1 MSKQTRQEEKLD
13 MQIKKLLNNEI
24 DTTNKGVKPIK
35 KQEVVKLAKTTKKSP
50 KKNVN
55 MDEKTKVINLH
66 QIQENKKI
74 KPKEKCEKLKKEY
87 LDKKEKVN
95 EILDNETEVDKLIK
109 FLTKLFVVLVSI
121 MVIIFIL
128 ICIV

>member
-35 KQEVVKLAKTTKKSP
+35 KQETVRLTKTTKKSP
-50 KKNVN
+50 KKTVN
-55 MDEKTKVINLH
+55 MDEKTKVINIK
-66 QIQENKKI
+66 QIQTNKKI
-74 KPKEKCEKLKKEY
+74 KPMEKREKLKKEY

>member
-35 KQEVVKLAKTTKKSP
+35 KQETVRFTKTTKKSS
-50 KKNVN
+50 KKTVN
-55 MDEKTKVINLH
+55 MDEKTKVINIK
-66 QIQENKKI
+66 QIQTNKKI
-74 KPKEKCEKLKKEY
+74 KPMEKREKLKKEY
-87 LDKKEKVN
+87 LEKKEKVN

>member
-35 KQEVVKLAKTTKKSP
+35 KQETVRLTKTTKKSP
-50 KKNVN
+50 KKTVN

-66 QIQENKKI
+66 QIQKNKKI

>member
-35 KQEVVKLAKTTKKSP
+35 KQETVRFTKTTKKSP
-50 KKNVN
+50 KKTVN
-55 MDEKTKVINLH
+55 MDEKTKVINIE
-66 QIQENKKI
+66 QIQTNKKI
-74 KPKEKCEKLKKEY
+74 KPMEKREKLKKEY

>member
-35 KQEVVKLAKTTKKSP
+35 KQETVRLTKTTKKSP
-50 KKNVN
+50 KKTVN
-55 MDEKTKVINLH
+55 MDEKTKVINIE
-66 QIQENKKI
+66 QIQTNKKI
-74 KPKEKCEKLKKEY
+74 KSMEKREKLKKEY

>member
-1 MSKQTRQEEKLD
+1 MSKQTKQEEKLD

-35 KQEVVKLAKTTKKSP
+35 KQETVRLTKTTKKSP
-50 KKNVN
+50 KKTVS
-55 MDEKTKVINLH
+55 MDEKTKVINLD

-74 KPKEKCEKLKKEY
+74 KPMEKREKLKKEY

>member
-35 KQEVVKLAKTTKKSP
+35 KQETVRFTKTTKKSP
-50 KKNVN
+50 KKTVN
-55 MDEKTKVINLH
+55 MDEKTKVINIK
-66 QIQENKKI
+66 QIQTNKKI
-74 KPKEKCEKLKKEY
+74 KPMEKREKLKKEY

>member
-35 KQEVVKLAKTTKKSP
+35 KQETVRFTKTTKKSP
-50 KKNVN
+50 KKTVN
-55 MDEKTKVINLH
+55 MDEKTKVINIK
-66 QIQENKKI
+66 QIQTNKKI
-74 KPKEKCEKLKKEY
+74 KPMEKREKLKKEY

-109 FLTKLFVVLVSI
+109 FLTKLFAVLVSI